1 VSNLKFIF
9 NLDEKTNNSFI
20 VKNFSE
26 EKMKKNILYF
36 IMLVCAVT
44 LFAEGFSI
52 KSPIG
57 NFELDVNSK
66 VEQKKMDQ
74 TSIPVVEKIAFKLEL
89 LENDYI
95 AKLSKLDQKRAQ
107 IIINSIYEMLALLPN
122 DTYIATEVQ
131 TEQVNGGNIDISINI
146 NEQEVEQIDFEEP
159 ETVVEQAQIITISE
173 NNFQLLCT
181 NIQSESFDDDK
192 LAIIQIV
199 IRSHHFTINQLIRLL
214 ALFTFENDK
223 ISVVQIVYPKVIDTQ
238 NAFNLLNSFTYSS
251 DKKRVQQIIQ

>member
-1 VSNLKFIF
+1 
-9 NLDEKTNNSFI
+9 
-20 VKNFSE
+20 
-26 EKMKKNILYF
+26 
-36 IMLVCAVT
+36 
-44 LFAEGFSI
+44 
-52 KSPIG
+52 
-57 NFELDVNSK
+57 
-66 VEQKKMDQ
+66 
-74 TSIPVVEKIAFKLEL
+74 
-89 LENDYI
+89 
-95 AKLSKLDQKRAQ
+95 
-107 IIINSIYEMLALLPN
+107 
-122 DTYIATEVQ
+122 YIATEVQ